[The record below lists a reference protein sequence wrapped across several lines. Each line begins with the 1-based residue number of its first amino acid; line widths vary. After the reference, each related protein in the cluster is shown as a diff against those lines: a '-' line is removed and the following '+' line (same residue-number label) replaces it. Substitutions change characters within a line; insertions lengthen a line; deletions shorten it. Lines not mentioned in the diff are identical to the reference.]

1 MTQTSSN
8 SSNSN
13 RDNDSPA
20 TTSSS
25 KLDNSSSEEENSN
38 SNNNNSNSSGNN
50 TPVEECNSQL
60 GNEEHGGTGEA
71 CQPPALPPR
80 PPNLGLSG
88 SQIPHPPHAFSNS
101 GIMAQQQIRNG
112 KKLSSVF
119 LLVIFIK
126 RYHYIQNFLNI

>member
-25 KLDNSSSEEENSN
+25 KLDNSSSSSSEEENSG
-38 SNNNNSNSSGNN
+38 NNNNNSNSNSSGNN

-60 GNEEHGGTGEA
+60 GNEEHGGTGEG

-88 SQIPHPPHAFSNS
+88 SQIPHPPHAFTNS

-112 KKLSSVF
+112 KTFS
-119 LLVIFIK
+119 
-126 RYHYIQNFLNI
+126 NFL

>member
-1 MTQTSSN
+1 MTQSLSN

-25 KLDNSSSEEENSN
+25 KLDNSSSSEEENSG
-38 SNNNNSNSSGNN
+38 NNINSSSNGNN

-60 GNEEHGGTGEA
+60 GNEENGGAGED

-101 GIMAQQQIRNG
+101 GMMAQQQIRNG
-112 KKLSSVF
+112 KKAF
-119 LLVIFIK
+119 LIFFGK
-126 RYHYIQNFLNI
+126 TVDMFSETQS